1 MHWLTSPAYT
11 LLRGDYMA
19 LEAKDLSKVG
29 FQDYF
34 RLRRQLQAT
43 GDIPNSQIQQHDN
56 DPITFDEAYD
66 TLNLIIDDLLG
77 VSDMYAR
84 LSVDSLGTLISMLV
98 AKGVLTQKDYEVIL
112 KESQKLM
119 KLDKGEENGTK

>member
-1 MHWLTSPAYT
+1 MS
-11 LLRGDYMA
+11 

-84 LSVDSLGTLISMLV
+84 LSVDSLGVLISMLV

-119 KLDKGEENGTK
+119 KLDKGEENGTKQSN

>member
-1 MHWLTSPAYT
+1 MS
-11 LLRGDYMA
+11 

-66 TLNLIIDDLLG
+66 TLNLIVDDLLRA
-77 VSDMYAR
+77 SDMYAKV
-84 LSVDSLGTLISMLV
+84 SVDSLGVLITMLV
-98 AKGVLTQKDYEVIL
+98 KKGILSKKDYNTIL
-112 KESQKLM
+112 EESQKLM
-119 KLDKGEENGTK
+119 NIDKDDNYDEEH